1 MKYLLDTNILVAAL
15 RSRRGASHE
24 LMRRV
29 LQGKLPIVMHH
40 KLLVEYRDV
49 LSRPDIL
56 DGFIF
61 SVDEIEEILARMV
74 VEAHEVKINY
84 LWRPNL
90 KDEGDNFVMEI
101 AVAAS
106 PCTIVTHNIR
116 DFRAGEFQFREI
128 WIKTPLQILLELTPH

>member
-61 SVDEIEEILARMV
+61 SVDEIEKILARNEETM
-74 VEAHEVKINY
+74 
-84 LWRPNL
+84 P
-90 KDEGDNFVMEI
+90 
-101 AVAAS
+101 
-106 PCTIVTHNIR
+106 TIKNIPGPYR
-116 DFRAGEFQFREI
+116 LFFYSFDCGEPKHIHVQREKLLCKY
-128 WIKTPLQILLELTPH
+128 WLEPLSMTKSCGFSAKELNQTQSEHP